1 MKKIGIFG
9 STGSIGRSC
18 LEVVRNNPDRIS
30 VSVLTANKDSSTL
43 IAQAEEFRPDLVVI
57 LDPGQEEVVKKRL
70 NPIGIKVLS
79 GEAGLTESAAEP
91 YDFMIGAITGFAGLK
106 PTLQAIRSGK
116 NIGLANKETLV
127 AAGEIVVS
135 LAEKHGVRLIP
146 IDSEHSAI
154 FQCLMGEDSRAI
166 EQLTLTASGG
176 PFLNRPQ
183 EAFDTISRDDALNH
197 PTWNMGAKITI
208 DSATLMNKGLEVIE
222 AHWMF
227 GIDFSKIQVVVHPQ
241 SIVHSMVTF
250 SDGSVKAQ
258 LGLPDMKVPIQ
269 FALSYPDRW
278 PSQYGRVDFSEIG
291 TLNFTAP
298 DKKKFR
304 CLEIAYESGRLGGT
318 APAVLNAANE
328 EAVHL
333 FLEERI
339 RFTDIPSLLERV
351 LERHSVVAARQLEDI
366 IEADAWARSCVK
378 QIYKDE
384 VSATIGR

>member
-176 PFLNRPQ
+176 PFLNLPQ

-298 DKKKFR
+298 DTKKFR